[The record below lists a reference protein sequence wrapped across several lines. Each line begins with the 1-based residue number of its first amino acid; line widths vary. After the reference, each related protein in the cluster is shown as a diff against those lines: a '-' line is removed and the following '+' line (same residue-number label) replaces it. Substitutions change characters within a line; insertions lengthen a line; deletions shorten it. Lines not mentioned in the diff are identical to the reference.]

1 MDAQRLLAVPDIE
14 RTDRAD
20 GSILLRN
27 RDALPDP
34 LPDILDRFDFWVAK
48 DGGATMVSDD
58 DGANIASRRVL
69 DRRSDAAAARLKDLV
84 PGAASAI
91 TIAAIAG
98 ASVDHA
104 VLKLACHKAGL
115 VHAAL
120 APALLGSEFG
130 RNRLADLLAIAK
142 PALILADRPSNGFAD
157 ALAPIANAPIAS
169 TPIYDIGDL
178 TAGNGT
184 TPFVRPRHAPGD
196 AAALYFTSGSTGAP
210 KGVTITRGMIASN
223 QAAYTVHWPFLTRRP
238 PVLLDWL
245 PWHHVFGGL
254 DNFYKMIWTGGEY
267 HVDLAP
273 DPTRIDAMAARLRA
287 VRPTLHINVPFG
299 IALLLDRLDSDPE
312 TRDAF
317 FSRLELIMFAGA
329 GMDAPTWARLRRA
342 VESVPTPPT
351 LVSGYGMTEAA
362 STICLGLEPAR
373 KTGEIGFPLPGHTL
387 RLTPIED
394 TEGSWEIRVRGPNV
408 APHYVTDKGI
418 APLPLDGEGFLK
430 TGDLAAAIHNTAP
443 ERGIA
448 FDGRL
453 AEDFKLATGTRVKTG
468 ALRHA
473 LLEAC
478 APDLADV
485 AIAGE
490 GRSHL
495 AAILFPRLDSTAPDE
510 MAALTARLEKALR
523 RHNAMFAGSSTAIRR
538 AILAPRPPERSAGE
552 INDKGHLVQRRAL
565 ANRQPL
571 VARLY
576 ADNPHECII
585 VSQEEPL

>member
-1 MDAQRLLAVPDIE
+1 MDAQRLLAVPDME

-27 RDALPDP
+27 RAALPDP
-34 LPDILDRFDFWVAK
+34 LPDILDRFDFWVAE
-48 DGGATMVSDD
+48 DGGALMVSDD
-58 DGANIASRRVL
+58 DGANIASRGVL
-69 DRRSDAAAARLKDLV
+69 DRRSDAAAARLKDLA
-84 PGAASAI
+84 PRPAS

-115 VHAAL
+115 VHTAL
-120 APALLGSEFG
+120 APALMGSEFG

-142 PALILADRPSNGFAD
+142 PALILADGPGSAIAD
-157 ALAPIANAPIAS
+157 ALAPIANAPLH
-169 TPIYDIGDL
+169 PISAL
-178 TAGNGT
+178 TAGNGAAS
-184 TPFVRPRHAPGD
+184 FVRPPHAPGD

-223 QAAYTVHWPFLTRRP
+223 QAAYSVHWPFLTRRP

-267 HVDLAP
+267 HVDPPP
-273 DPTRIDAMAARLRA
+273 DPSRVDAMAARLRA

-299 IALLLDRLDSDPE
+299 IALLLDRFDSDAE

-329 GMDAPTWARLRRA
+329 GMDAATWARLRSA
-342 VESVPTPPT
+342 VERAPRPPT

-362 STICLGLEPAR
+362 STICLGLEAAR
-373 KTGEIGFPLPGHTL
+373 GTGEIGFPLPGHTL
-387 RLTPIED
+387 RLKPLED
-394 TEGSWEIRVRGPNV
+394 SAGSWEIRVRGPNI
-408 APHYVTDKGI
+408 APHYVTDDGI
-418 APLPLDGEGFLK
+418 APLPLDSEGFLK
-430 TGDLAAAIHNTAP
+430 TGDLAAAIHDAAP

-490 GRSHL
+490 GRNHL
-495 AAILFPRLDSTAPDE
+495 AAILFPRLESPAPDE
-510 MAALTARLEKALR
+510 RAALTARLETALAG
-523 RHNAMFAGSSTAIRR
+523 HNAMLGGSSTAIRR
-538 AILAPRPPERSAGE
+538 AILAPDPPDRGAGE

-565 ANRQPL
+565 ANRAPL

-576 ADNPHECII
+576 ADNPHDRII

>member
-20 GSILLRN
+20 GGILLRN
-27 RDALPDP
+27 RCALPEP
-34 LPDILDRFDFWVAK
+34 LPDILNRFDFWVAEN
-48 DGGATMVSDD
+48 GGATMVSDD

-69 DRRSDAAAARLKDLV
+69 DRRSDAAAARLNDLV
-84 PGAASAI
+84 PRAAS
-91 TIAAIAG
+91 TIAVIAG

-120 APALLGSEFG
+120 APALVGSDFG
-130 RNRLADLLAIAK
+130 RGRLADLLAIAK
-142 PALILADRPSNGFAD
+142 PALILADDRSNGIAD
-157 ALAPIANAPIAS
+157 ALAPIATAPIH
-169 TPIYDIGDL
+169 DIGDL
-178 TAGNGT
+178 TAGDGAA
-184 TPFVRPRHAPGD
+184 PFVRPPHAPGD

-267 HVDLAP
+267 HVDLPP
-273 DPTRIDAMAARLRA
+273 DPTRIETMAARLRE

-299 IALLLDRLDSDPE
+299 IALLLDRLDTDPE
-312 TRDAF
+312 TRAAF

-329 GMDAPTWARLRRA
+329 GMDAPTWARLQHA
-342 VESVPTPPT
+342 VETVANPPT

-387 RLTPIED
+387 LLKPIED

-408 APHYVTDKGI
+408 APHYVTDEGI
-418 APLPLDGEGFLK
+418 TSLPLDSEGFLK

-443 ERGIA
+443 ERGIT

-490 GRSHL
+490 GRSYL
-495 AAILFPRLDSTAPDE
+495 AVILFPRLESAAPDDL
-510 MAALTARLEKALR
+510 AALTERLEKALTE
-523 RHNAMFAGSSTAIRR
+523 HNAMSAGSSTAIRR
-538 AILAPRPPERSAGE
+538 AILASRPPDRSAGE
-552 INDKGHLVQRRAL
+552 INDKGHLVQRRTL

-576 ADNPHECII
+576 ADNSQERII

>member
-1 MDAQRLLAVPDIE
+1 MDAQRLLAVPNIE

-20 GSILLRN
+20 GSIVLRN

-34 LPDILDRFDFWVAK
+34 LPDILDRFDFWVAE

-58 DGANIASRRVL
+58 DGANIASRRAL
-69 DRRSDAAAARLKDLV
+69 DRRSDAAAARLNDLV
-84 PGAASAI
+84 PRAAS

-98 ASVDHA
+98 ASVEHA

-120 APALLGSEFG
+120 SPALIGSEFG
-130 RNRLADLLAIAK
+130 RNRLAGLLAIAK
-142 PALILADRPSNGFAD
+142 PALILADGPSNEIAN
-157 ALAPIANAPIAS
+157 ALAPITNAPLHDMGA
-169 TPIYDIGDL
+169 L
-178 TAGNGT
+178 TAGNGAAS
-184 TPFVRPRHAPGD
+184 FVRPQHAPGD
-196 AAALYFTSGSTGAP
+196 AAALYFTSGSTGVP

-223 QAAYTVHWPFLTRRP
+223 QAAYCVHWPFLTCRP

-254 DNFYKMIWTGGEY
+254 DNFYKMIWNGGEY
-267 HVDLAP
+267 HVDLPP
-273 DPTRIDAMAARLRA
+273 DPTRVDAMAARLRA

-299 IALLLDRLDSDPE
+299 IALLLDRLDTDAE

-329 GMDAPTWARLRRA
+329 GMDSATWARLRRA
-342 VESVPTPPT
+342 VAAVPNPPT

-362 STICLGLEPAR
+362 STICLGLEAAR
-373 KTGEIGFPLPGHTL
+373 ETGEIGFPLPGHAL
-387 RLTPIED
+387 RLKPIED
-394 TEGSWEIRVRGPNV
+394 AEASWEIRVRGPNV

-418 APLPLDGEGFLK
+418 APLPLDSAGFLK
-430 TGDLAAAIHNTAP
+430 TGDLAAAIHDTAP

-490 GRSHL
+490 GRNHL
-495 AAILFPRLDSTAPDE
+495 AAILFPRRESPAPDE
-510 MAALTARLEKALR
+510 RAALTSRLEQALT
-523 RHNAMFAGSSTAIRR
+523 RHNARFAGSSTAIRR
-538 AILAPRPPERSAGE
+538 AILAPDPPDRDAGE

-565 ANRQPL
+565 ANREPL

-576 ADNPHECII
+576 ADMPHDRII